1 MKQGAEGGTP
11 AKCGVQIAPNIT
23 APLLISGPDVLGHA
37 AAPLFLRGDDSWGTE
52 QMEMNLAS
60 KNKTIQSHAPLKVS
74 DPEFVS

>member
-11 AKCGVQIAPNIT
+11 AKCGVQIAPNAK

-60 KNKTIQSHAPLKVS
+60 KNKTMQSHAPLKVS